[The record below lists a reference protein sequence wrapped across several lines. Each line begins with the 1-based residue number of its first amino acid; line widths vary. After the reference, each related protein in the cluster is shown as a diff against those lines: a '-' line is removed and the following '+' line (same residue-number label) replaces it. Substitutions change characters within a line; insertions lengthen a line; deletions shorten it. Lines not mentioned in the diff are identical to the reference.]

1 MARPAKNADR
11 AQCLANRLNAGSRFP
26 GGLKTAT

>member
-11 AQCLANRLNAGSRFP
+11 AQYLANRLNAGFFP
-26 GGLKTAT
+26 